1 MLCFNIQEINRME
14 VVSTKTDKEIYQ
26 SLLAE
31 IAKST
36 NELRCL
42 RKDAEKI
49 NSRLSFLTVLANE
62 LISREK

>member
-1 MLCFNIQEINRME
+1 ME
-14 VVSTKTDKEIYQ
+14 VVSRLSDKEIYQ

>member
-1 MLCFNIQEINRME
+1 ME
-14 VVSTKTDKEIYQ
+14 VVSNKTDREIYQ
-26 SLLAE
+26 SIIAE

-49 NSRLSFLTVLANE
+49 SSRLSFLTVLAND
-62 LISREK
+62 LLDRTKD